1 MHIPENA
8 GKLVSRFR
16 SSLDHSYYPP
26 HAGDGRYLRL
36 TWVPGFE
43 AVRKSEI
50 LVIPGLGGSPRAR
63 NPYVDGPRLARLGS
77 ADDGSGRLRSYVRPL
92 RAARMA
98 AGPDGLRGSGPEQG
112 SDV

>member
-1 MHIPENA
+1 MTVSASPGGVPAATNNA
-8 GKLVSRFR
+8 R
-16 SSLDHSYYPP
+16 P
-26 HAGDGRYLRL
+26 
-36 TWVPGFE
+36 
-43 AVRKSEI
+43 I
-50 LVIPGLGGSPRAR
+50 SPRRSAGIFGIVLPPSVGDPVIR
-63 NPYVDGPRLARLGS
+63 HSRESGNPYVDGPRLARLGS